1 MMKKC
6 RVDKKCGACRYL
18 TVPYEEQLIAKKK
31 KVQALFSKYTVEDV
45 LGMKDPYHYRHK
57 IYAVFGT
64 DFKGHVHA
72 GLYEENSHKPV
83 FTDACLIQNIQ
94 ANAILKDIAYIAE
107 KCEIDTYDEDA
118 DTGTLRYAYLRVS
131 HATKKVLVTIV
142 IGSKQL
148 PRQKAFV
155 AQLLEKHPEIET
167 IVLNFNHGHNSMV
180 LGPKDKVLYGKGYI
194 LDTLCGLQF
203 SISAHSFY
211 QVNPV
216 QTEVLYSTAM
226 QMARLNRKDTVLDMC
241 CGIGTIS
248 LIAAKTASFV
258 LGVEINPEA
267 IKDAKY
273 NARRNHLENK
283 TDFIAMDAQEF
294 ITHLAEVPDVVF
306 LDPPRS
312 GLSES
317 FLHTLGDLGP
327 KKVIYISCNPET
339 QSRDVQIL
347 KDYRYKIEK
356 IQPVDMFPFTSHV
369 ETVVLMS
376 RKDK

>member
-1 MMKKC
+1 
-6 RVDKKCGACRYL
+6 
-18 TVPYEEQLIAKKK
+18 
-31 KVQALFSKYTVEDV
+31 
-45 LGMKDPYHYRHK
+45 
-57 IYAVFGT
+57 
-64 DFKGHVHA
+64 
-72 GLYEENSHKPV
+72 
-83 FTDACLIQNIQ
+83 
-94 ANAILKDIAYIAE
+94 
-107 KCEIDTYDEDA
+107 
-118 DTGTLRYAYLRVS
+118 
-131 HATKKVLVTIV
+131 
-142 IGSKQL
+142 
-148 PRQKAFV
+148 
-155 AQLLEKHPEIET
+155 
-167 IVLNFNHGHNSMV
+167 MV
-180 LGPKDKVLYGKGYI
+180 LGPKDKILYGKGYI

-248 LIAAKTASFV
+248 LLAAKTASFV

-327 KKVIYISCNPET
+327 KKVVYISCNPET
-339 QSRDVQIL
+339 QARDVQIL
-347 KDYRYKIEK
+347 KEYRYRIEK

-369 ETVVLMS
+369 ENICLLT
-376 RKDK
+376 RK